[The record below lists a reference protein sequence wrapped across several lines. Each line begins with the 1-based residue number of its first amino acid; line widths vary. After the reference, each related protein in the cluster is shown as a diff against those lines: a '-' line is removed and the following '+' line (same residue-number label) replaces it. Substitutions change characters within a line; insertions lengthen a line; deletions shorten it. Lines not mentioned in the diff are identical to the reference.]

1 MQNNNIT
8 DVESLKLFFDGCNTD
23 YYDSDFLYYDTDN
36 TLQGRVLLYGNKIPE
51 SAYRRVASR
60 FILGYEVCQRYKD
73 SGDSLTGK
81 TWLEAQQ
88 PVADENNSSDD
99 NDNGNTTNNAKVVQL
114 DDGNWY
120 RVVNGAVDYSY
131 TGVASNE
138 YGWFYIRNGA
148 LDWGYTGLANNE
160 YGWFYVKNGALDWGY
175 TGVANNE
182 YGWFYVKNGALD
194 WGYTGVAYSEYGWF
208 YVKNG
213 VLDWS
218 YTGVANNEYG
228 WFYIKNGALDW
239 GYTGL
244 ACNEYGTWYIV
255 NGVVAFDYTG
265 TINNVS
271 VVNGQVVGHEHS
283 WVHHDDEYG
292 EKFISKD
299 NMRRYDSGTYIVD
312 DGYEVVEEG
321 HIICGTCRKDLS
333 LIHI

>member
-1 MQNNNIT
+1 M
-8 DVESLKLFFDGCNTD
+8 
-23 YYDSDFLYYDTDN
+23 
-36 TLQGRVLLYGNKIPE
+36 
-51 SAYRRVASR
+51 
-60 FILGYEVCQRYKD
+60 
-73 SGDSLTGK
+73 
-81 TWLEAQQ
+81 
-88 PVADENNSSDD
+88 
-99 NDNGNTTNNAKVVQL
+99 
-114 DDGNWY
+114 
-120 RVVNGAVDYSY
+120 
-131 TGVASNE
+131 
-138 YGWFYIRNGA
+138 
-148 LDWGYTGLANNE
+148 
-160 YGWFYVKNGALDWGY
+160 
-175 TGVANNE
+175 
-182 YGWFYVKNGALD
+182 LD

-239 GYTGL
+239 SYTGL

-299 NMRRYDSGTYIVD
+299 NMRRYDSGTYIID

-321 HIICGTCRKDLS
+321 HIICGTCRKDFGSDDEAVERWLHHAIS
-333 LIHI
+333 DDFYVGCQNYFVQYIVSGEKCTTVITPAHDECSGCGVVKGE